1 MGPAVLIDRP
11 ASRAALPLLCL
22 LTLLASCAAPRP
34 GAGPPS
40 GPPLAPA
47 GAGAAWQI
55 DGAQSQVLVFVYKEG
70 AMARIGHNHVL
81 AVRELSGE
89 LKLAADPAQSE
100 FVLRFP
106 VSAIVVDDPE
116 LRGAQGPD
124 FQTPITDTGVAG
136 TREHMLAEPL
146 LDAAHFPE
154 ITLASAQV
162 QPAGN
167 DWQVLTRITVR
178 DHTAEVPVPVQLE
191 RREGSLVLHGQFTVT
206 HTQLG
211 LTPMSVMFGALKVA
225 DALRVEFSLVA
236 RQPQGSVSNSSAVPS
251 GASSSALRSGDRPRG
266 SSVANA
272 SS

>member
-1 MGPAVLIDRP
+1 MSTAMLAIRK
-11 ASRAALPLLCL
+11 AARAALPILGLV
-22 LTLLASCAAPRP
+22 LLASCAAPRP
-34 GAGPPS
+34 GTPPPS
-40 GPPLAPA
+40 GPPPAPA
-47 GAGAAWQI
+47 VAGAPWQI
-55 DGAQSQVLVFVYKEG
+55 DGGQSQVLVFVYKEG
-70 AMARIGHNHVL
+70 TMARIGHNHVL
-81 AVRELSGE
+81 SVQQITGE
-89 LKLAADPAQSE
+89 LQLGDDPAQSA
-100 FVLRFP
+100 FMLRFP
-106 VSAIVVDDPE
+106 VSAIVVDDPV

-154 ITLASAQV
+154 ITLASAQI
-162 QPAGN
+162 QPAGD

-178 DHTAEVPVPVQLE
+178 DHTAEVPVAVQLE
-191 RREGSLVLHGQFTVT
+191 RREGSLLLHGQFTVT

-236 RQPQGSVSNSSAVPS
+236 RQPQGSVSNSNAVPS
-251 GASSSALRSGDRPRG
+251 GASSSALLSGDKPRG
-266 SSVANA
+266 SSLANG